1 MIIIGEKINGSIPRT
16 AKAIESRDE
25 VYIREIAL
33 RQSEFGADYLDVNA
47 GTGPESERET
57 LRWLIDIVQEAVDT
71 PLCID
76 SSSADVILEM
86 LPLAKRPGMIN
97 SVSEEQNKCERV
109 MPEIAGTEWKII
121 GLTCNN
127 DGIPTDASARFE
139 IARSIVDKAAGYGI
153 DQSRMY
159 IDPLVFT
166 IGTTQTA
173 LLSFNEAVAMIKE
186 KYPEV
191 HIVSGLSNISFNMPY
206 RKVINQTFLTLA
218 MGAGMDS
225 AIMDPTSADMR
236 ASLYATQMLLGQ
248 DEYCMEYINAFRNG
262 IIGPPKKD

>member
-25 VYIREIAL
+25 AYIRELAL

-47 GTGPESERET
+47 GTSPEIERDT
-57 LRWLIDIVQEAVDT
+57 LRWLIDIVQDAVDT

-76 SSSADVILEM
+76 SSSIDVILEM

-97 SVSEEQNKCERV
+97 SVSEEQNKCERL
-109 MPEIAGTEWKII
+109 MPKIADTEWNII

-127 DGIPTDASARFE
+127 DGIPTNADAKFE
-139 IARSIVDKAAGYGI
+139 IACAIVEKAAGYGI
-153 DQSRMY
+153 DQSRLF
-159 IDPLVFT
+159 IDPLVLT

-173 LLSFNEAVAMIKE
+173 LITFNEALGMIKQ
-186 KYPEV
+186 KYPAV
-191 HIVSGLSNISFNMPY
+191 HITSGLSNISFNMPY
-206 RKVINQTFLTLA
+206 RKAINQTFLILA

-236 ASLYATQMLLGQ
+236 AALYAAQMLLGQ
-248 DEYCMEYINAFRNG
+248 DEYCMEYISAFRNG